1 MMNAEDHAMHL
12 KSSKDTN
19 MKHEDVAIFN
29 DYVPNEFDGRALK
42 IEFQDIEDRI
52 VGLYLMKNP
61 PTRSRRHIKENMQM
75 HLIPLYTMVIES
87 LETSMHVTR
96 SLFSKM

>member
-1 MMNAEDHAMHL
+1 MLQCSTIM
-12 KSSKDTN
+12 SS
-19 MKHEDVAIFN
+19 MSLIGV
-29 DYVPNEFDGRALK
+29 LK

-87 LETSMHVTR
+87 LETSMRVTR